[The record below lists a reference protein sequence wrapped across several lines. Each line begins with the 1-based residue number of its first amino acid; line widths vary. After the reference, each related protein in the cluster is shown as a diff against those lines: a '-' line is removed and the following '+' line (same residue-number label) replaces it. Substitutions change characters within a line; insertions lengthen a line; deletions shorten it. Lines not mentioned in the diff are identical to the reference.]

1 MVQATSPRSFDTSQ
15 PIEAGLT
22 VSPSEAVPAP
32 RIYYVPLSLVAN
44 PEQWPAIL
52 DGAAGMGFDTV
63 LISPPTEP
71 GPTGNLLLPYG
82 FERAHPALGHE
93 LEGSVAGLVR
103 QARER
108 NLVVMSDLV
117 VDRVAADGPLLHDIG
132 LMVGR
137 GADALDPRVPPTS
150 RKSATVPYAAGDS
163 RAADRF
169 TGYVATLARAGVTGF
184 RCLSPAAVP
193 TEIWAKL
200 KDAAPGARFLAWM
213 PGVPSE
219 AVATLTQAG
228 FDGAFSSLRWWDC
241 RAAWPVDDHERLRS
255 FGGAIAFPEAP
266 FDVRLAQ
273 SLDSDR
279 ITGRRSERALWV
291 AATLGDGLM
300 IPMGFEYGA
309 REPVPAVGAARETF
323 AVLKGHPHF
332 DLGPAVRAANAF
344 VAREGGRFRAAEM
357 RLLTGG
363 NAPLTAVLRTSGATG
378 ARLVVV
384 NPSLDHPDALAA
396 AAFASEVGQHLP
408 FHDVLGSGPA
418 LGPEGS
424 LRLRPAEVRV
434 LEGSAGKPVT
444 LSAEV
449 LGLSEAKAIE
459 APRFIIDTVTPSVDD
474 GLFPAK
480 RIVGEVVR
488 VEADAFAE
496 GHDVMAVALK
506 WRAADEEAW
515 QERRM
520 RHLGNDRWAADMPLN
535 RLGRHEF
542 TVEAWRDEFGVFLYE
557 LTKKHEAGLNVGLEL
572 EEGRLLVERVAKAG
586 GSNADRLQ
594 AIVDRLNGAD
604 DPTRLAVLMAPE
616 TAETWTEA
624 DPRPF
629 RLVTQSFPID
639 AERQAAG
646 FASWYELFPRSMSND
661 VSRHGT
667 FEDVIG
673 RLPYVRAM
681 GFDVLYFPPIHPIG
695 RTNRKGRNNTLT
707 PGPDDPGSPYAI
719 GAPEGGHDAIHPEL
733 GDFDSLERLR
743 LAAAEHGLELA
754 LDFAIQASP
763 DHPWLKEHP
772 EWFDW
777 RPDGSIRYAENPPK
791 KYEDIVNV
799 DFFKEGAKPSL
810 WVTLRDTLLFW
821 VEKGIK
827 LFRIDNPHTKPFP
840 FWEWCISD
848 IRREHPDVVF
858 LAEAFTRPKVTYRLA
873 KVGYSQSYTYFTW
886 RNTKQEL
893 TEYLTELSTT
903 APKDFFRPHFFVNT
917 PDINPDF
924 LQDAP
929 RQSFLIRAA
938 LATMLSGLWG
948 MYSGFELCEGR
959 PDAKRKEY
967 ADSEKYQLT
976 AWDWDRPG
984 NIIGEIG
991 QLNRI
996 RRDNPALHSHLGVTF
1011 RPAYNDNILLFT
1023 KQTATRDN
1031 VLLIAI
1037 NLDPYNAQEADIE
1050 LPLWEF
1056 GLHDGA
1062 SITAED
1068 LMNGARFAWSGKY
1081 QRIRLDPYG
1090 GLPFSIWRL
1099 GATRGA

>member
-1 MVQATSPRSFDTSQ
+1 MVQAMPARSFDQGKPVETGMAPQ
-15 PIEAGLT
+15 PVA
-22 VSPSEAVPAP
+22 PAP
-32 RIYYVPLSLVAN
+32 RIYYVPLSLVAG
-44 PEQWPAIL
+44 PQQWPTIL
-52 DGAAGMGFDTV
+52 DAAAGLGFDTV
-63 LISPPTEP
+63 MISPPSGP
-71 GPTGNLLLPYG
+71 GPSGNLLLPFG
-82 FERAHPALGHE
+82 LSQAHPALGHD
-93 LEGSVAGLVR
+93 LDGAVAGIAR
-103 QARER
+103 QARDR
-108 NLVVMSDLV
+108 GLSLMVDLV
-117 VDRVAADGPLLHDIG
+117 VDRVAADSPLLQEIG
-132 LMVGR
+132 LTVGR
-137 GADALDPRVPPTS
+137 GADALDPRVPPAS
-150 RKSATVPYAAGDS
+150 RQSATVPYREEAERATERFAA
-163 RAADRF
+163 
-169 TGYVATLARAGVTGF
+169 YVATLMAAGVAGF
-184 RCLSPAAVP
+184 RALNVSAVP
-193 TEIWAKL
+193 TPVWAAL
-200 KDAAPGARFLAWM
+200 KAAAPTARFLAWT
-213 PGVPSE
+213 PGV
-219 AVATLTQAG
+219 AADTLDGLARIG

-241 RAAWPVDDHERLRS
+241 RAGWLVDDHDRLRAL
-255 FGGAIAFPEAP
+255 GGSIAFPEAP

-273 SLDSDR
+273 SLDSNR
-279 ITGRRSERALWV
+279 ITERRSERALWV

-323 AVLKGHPHF
+323 AALQARPHF
-332 DLGPAVRAANAF
+332 DLGPAIRAANSF
-344 VAREGGRFRAAEM
+344 VAREGGRFGTADM
-357 RLLTGG
+357 RLLAGG
-363 NAPLTAVLRTSGATG
+363 GAPLTAVLRTAGGSA
-378 ARLVVV
+378 ARLVLV
-384 NPSLDHPDALAA
+384 NPSLDHPDVLAA
-396 AAFASEVGQHLP
+396 AAFSSEIGQYLP

-418 LGPEGS
+418 LSPENS

-434 LEGSAGKPVT
+434 LEGSAGRPVI
-444 LSAEV
+444 LDPAS
-449 LGLSEAKAIE
+449 LGLSETKAVT
-459 APRFIIDTVTPSVDD
+459 APRFIIDNVTPTVDD
-474 GLFPAK
+474 GAFPAK

-506 WRAADEEAW
+506 WRAADEDAW

-520 RHLGNDRWAADMPLN
+520 RHLGNDRWTADMPLD
-535 RLGRHEF
+535 RMGRHEF

-557 LTKKHEAGLNVGLEL
+557 LTKKHEAGINVGLEL
-572 EEGRLLVERVAKAG
+572 EEGRLLVERIAAVG
-586 GSNADRLQ
+586 GPGSDALRPILDRLQ
-594 AIVDRLNGAD
+594 GAD
-604 DPTRLAVLMAPE
+604 DGARLGVLMAPE
-616 TAETWTEA
+616 TAAIMAAA

-629 RLVTQSFPID
+629 RLVTEPFPID
-639 AERQAAG
+639 AERKAAG

-661 VSRHGT
+661 VTRHGT
-667 FEDVIG
+667 FDDVIA
-673 RLPYVRAM
+673 RLPYVKGM

-695 RTNRKGRNNTLT
+695 RINRKGRNNTLT

-719 GAPEGGHDAIHPEL
+719 GAAEGGHDAIHPEL
-733 GDFDSLERLR
+733 GTFEDFERLR
-743 LAAAEHGLELA
+743 LAAADHGLELA

-763 DHPWLKEHP
+763 DHPWLKQHP

-791 KYEDIVNV
+791 RYEDIVNV

-821 VEKGIK
+821 AEKGVK

-840 FWEWCISD
+840 FWEWCIAD
-848 IRREHPDVVF
+848 IRSQHPDVVF

-893 TEYLTELSTT
+893 TDYLVELTTT

-938 LATMLSGLWG
+938 LATTLSGLWG

-984 NIIGEIG
+984 NIIAEIG

-996 RRDNPALHSHLGVTF
+996 RRDNPALHSHLGVAF

-1023 KQTATRDN
+1023 KQTPGRDN

-1037 NLDPYNAQEADIE
+1037 NLDPTQAQEADIE
-1050 LPLWEF
+1050 LPLYEF

-1062 SITAED
+1062 TIGVDD
-1068 LMNGARFAWSGKY
+1068 LMNGARFAWTGKH
-1081 QRIRLDPYG
+1081 QRIRLDPNG